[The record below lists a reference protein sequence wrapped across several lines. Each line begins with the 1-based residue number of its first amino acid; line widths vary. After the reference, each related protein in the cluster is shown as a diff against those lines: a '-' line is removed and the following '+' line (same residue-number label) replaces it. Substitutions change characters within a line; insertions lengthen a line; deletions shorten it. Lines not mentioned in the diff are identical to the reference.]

1 MYSIRE
7 LFRRCLGGTCP
18 LCDWPAPSG
27 DLCSHCE
34 TTVRCDKSLSRISGG
49 LAVIAATAYARPGDQ
64 LMRALK
70 EGGQLN
76 HAGLYAR
83 LLWCAM
89 RATQPPQPSLAALV
103 PIPADLRAA
112 QRRGFNPACEI
123 AVELSRL
130 SRLPVRRLWLSRTRS
145 GESQKSLDRAA
156 RKKSVHALYQSP
168 QSLPRV
174 WVGLVDD
181 VMTTG
186 STLEAGASALLKA
199 GVQGVIGLVGA
210 STPYA
215 GASHSV
221 GLDPHQQ

>member
-18 LCDWPAPSG
+18 ICDWPAPAG

-34 TTVRCDKSLSRISGG
+34 STVQREKSLSRTSGG

-83 LLWCAM
+83 LLWRAM
-89 RATQPPQPSLAALV
+89 RSMQSSLPRLSALV

-130 SRLPVRRLWLSRTRS
+130 SRLPVKRLWLARTRS
-145 GESQKSLDRAA
+145 GESQKSLDRTA
-156 RKKSVHALYQSP
+156 RQQSVCGLYACDKALP
-168 QSLPRV
+168 EV

-181 VMTTG
+181 VTTTG
-186 STLEAGASALLKA
+186 STLDAAAYALCQAGAR
-199 GVQGVIGLVGA
+199 GVIGLVGA
-210 STPYA
+210 KTPIR
-215 GASHSV
+215 V
-221 GLDPHQQ
+221 DT

>member
-7 LFRRCLGGTCP
+7 LFRRCLGGACP
-18 LCDWPAPSG
+18 LCDWPAAAG

-34 TTVRCDKSLSRISGG
+34 STVRCEKSLSRTSGG
-49 LAVIAATAYARPGDQ
+49 LTVIAATVYARPGDQ

-83 LLWCAM
+83 LLWRAM
-89 RATQPPQPSLAALV
+89 RSMQPSLPRLTALV

-130 SRLPVRRLWLSRTRS
+130 SRLPVKRLWLARTRS
-145 GESQKSLDRAA
+145 GESQKSLDRTA
-156 RKKSVHALYQSP
+156 RQQSVCGLYTCDKP
-168 QSLPRV
+168 LPEV

-181 VMTTG
+181 VTTTG
-186 STLEAGASALLKA
+186 STLDAAAYALCQAGAR
-199 GVQGVIGLVGA
+199 GVIGLVGA
-210 STPYA
+210 KTPIR
-215 GASHSV
+215 V
-221 GLDPHQQ
+221 DT

>member
-18 LCDWPAPSG
+18 LCDWPAPAG
-27 DLCSHCE
+27 DLCIRCE
-34 TTVRCDKSLSRISGG
+34 STVQREKILSRTSGG
-49 LAVIAATAYARPGDQ
+49 LTVIAATVYARPGDQ

-83 LLWCAM
+83 LLWRAM
-89 RATQPPQPSLAALV
+89 RSMQPSLPRLTALV

-130 SRLPVRRLWLSRTRS
+130 SRLPVKRLWLARTRS
-145 GESQKSLDRAA
+145 GESQKSLDRTA
-156 RKKSVHALYQSP
+156 RQQSVCGLYTCDKP
-168 QSLPRV
+168 LPEV

-181 VMTTG
+181 VTTTG
-186 STLEAGASALLKA
+186 STLDAAAYALCQAGAR
-199 GVQGVIGLVGA
+199 GVIGLVGA
-210 STPYA
+210 KTPA
-215 GASHSV
+215 RV
-221 GLDPHQQ
+221 GT

>member
-7 LFRRCLGGTCP
+7 LFRRCLGGACP
-18 LCDWPAPSG
+18 LCDWPALAG

-34 TTVRCDKSLSRISGG
+34 STVRCDKSLSQTSGG
-49 LAVIAATAYARPGDQ
+49 LTVIAATAYARPGDQ

-70 EGGQLN
+70 EGGQLH

-83 LLWCAM
+83 LLWSAM
-89 RATQPPQPSLAALV
+89 RATEPPQPSLAALV

-130 SRLPVRRLWLSRTRS
+130 SRLPVKRLWLSRTRS
-145 GESQKSLDRAA
+145 AESQKSLDRAA
-156 RKKSVHALYQSP
+156 RKKSVCGLYTIDKP
-168 QSLPRV
+168 IPEV

-181 VMTTG
+181 VTTTG
-186 STLEAGASALLKA
+186 STLDAAAHALSQAGAR
-199 GVQGVIGLVGA
+199 GVIGLVGA
-210 STPYA
+210 KTPLR
-215 GASHSV
+215 V
-221 GLDPHQQ
+221 GT